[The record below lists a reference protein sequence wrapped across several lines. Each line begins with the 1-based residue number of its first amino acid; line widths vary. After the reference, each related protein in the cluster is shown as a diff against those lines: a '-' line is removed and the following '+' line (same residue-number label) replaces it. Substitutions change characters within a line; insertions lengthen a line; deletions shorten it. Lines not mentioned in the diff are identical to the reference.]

1 MLNVLRVTHCSCILQ
16 IVSQAEASGQVAVQ
30 ELAAI
35 QGQTFDTPQIL
46 ISNNMGGME
55 DIPVCTFL
63 LLLLMLAAEDV
74 SILLPFVSGC
84 VE

>member
-1 MLNVLRVTHCSCILQ
+1 MQ

-35 QGQTFDTPQIL
+35 QGQTFDTPQVL

-55 DIPVCTFL
+55 DIPVGL
-63 LLLLMLAAEDV
+63 LLLVWHSLSEW
-74 SILLPFVSGC
+74 
-84 VE
+84 

>member
-1 MLNVLRVTHCSCILQ
+1 M
-16 IVSQAEASGQVAVQ
+16 SQAEASGQVAVH

-55 DIPVCTFL
+55 DIPVRTFL
-63 LLLLMLAAEDV
+63 LLFFSA
-74 SILLPFVSGC
+74 IGIQGC
-84 VE
+84 VYSVVFVPGVP